1 MGNKTA
7 LVFLGVFFLLLF
19 GLAATR
25 VSDWDIFWQLQSGK
39 YIWQTQSM
47 IRTDTFTLAA
57 ATPRWE
63 HCWLHDLI
71 FYAVWSV
78 GGYTAMSLLKGAL
91 IAATAVV
98 LAAVAKRRGTSL
110 PALLL
115 VLPLAVLL
123 TFGFWRDRPQL
134 WSYLGFAVLLW
145 LLEDFQ
151 ERGGRRIF
159 LLVPLVILWVNLHAG
174 VLIVFPVLLAYLA
187 AAAVEDWRKERS
199 QNRGRVGILSL
210 LFPLL
215 AGALLLTPY
224 GMADFAVAV
233 KGAAL
238 GVASGSTTQVLN
250 YDWLP
255 WSWQAN
261 PFYLFAVVAT
271 ALILL
276 LGRSTLSLRD
286 LLLLGGLALMGF
298 RLNRHTPFFLLA
310 IAAFLPLYVTAIGR
324 RMTERWPQC
333 NGVPARWAV
342 FGLVLL
348 LLLLPAKGI
357 GDESGFFNVGLSEGH
372 VPVAAA
378 EFLRAEK
385 LPGRIFNE
393 YVWGGYLEWQLFPA
407 YRVYWDARQ
416 SDRQIFAEGI
426 RLMAA
431 DPDWPAVRAILD
443 RDQIDVIV
451 LPPVHYVA
459 GYRQGRFLDPLRNE
473 PDWALVFAGG
483 PAVVFVRVA
492 AVDASWLAAHRLPD
506 NRIEDVIMELTE
518 FLLSQNPQLYRAN
531 GERAR
536 IFLDR
541 RDYPRALA
549 ELERYMVLCPPER
562 RDAGAVRTYQAL
574 RVRQ

>member
-1 MGNKTA
+1 MENKVVRVLLA
-7 LVFLGVFFLLLF
+7 AFFLLLF

-39 YIWQTQSM
+39 HIWQTQSM

-63 HCWLHDLI
+63 HCWLHDLV
-71 FYAVWSV
+71 FYAAWSV
-78 GGYTAMSLLKGAL
+78 GGYSAMSLLKGAL
-91 IAATAVV
+91 ITATAAV
-98 LAAVAKRRGTSL
+98 LAAVAWRRRRALT
-110 PALLL
+110 ALLL
-115 VLPLAVLL
+115 VLPLSVLL

-134 WSYLGFAVLLW
+134 WSYFGFAVLLW

-151 ERGGRRIF
+151 ARGGRRIF
-159 LLVPLVILWVNLHAG
+159 LLVPLVVLWVNLHAG
-174 VLIVFPVLLAYLA
+174 VLIVFPVLLAYLT
-187 AAAVEDWRKERS
+187 AAVVEGQCKELPQR
-199 QNRGRVGILSL
+199 RGTVGIYAL

-224 GMADFAVAV
+224 GVADFGVAL
-233 KGAAL
+233 KGSVL

-261 PFYLFAVVAT
+261 PHFLFAVAVC
-271 ALILL
+271 ALLLL
-276 LGRSTLSLRD
+276 LGRSALRLRD
-286 LLLLGGLALMGF
+286 LLLLGGLAVMGF

-310 IAAFLPLYVTAIGR
+310 MAAFLPLYVAAIGS
-324 RMTERWPQC
+324 RMAARWPQC
-333 NGVPARWAV
+333 AGTTARWAV
-342 FGLVLL
+342 LGLALVLL
-348 LLLLPAKGI
+348 FLPARGI
-357 GDESGFFNVGLSEGH
+357 SNESGFFNVGLSEWH

-378 EFLRAEK
+378 EFLRQEK
-385 LPGRIFNE
+385 LPGRIFND
-393 YVWGGYLEWQLFPA
+393 YVWGGYLEWQLFPD

-416 SDRQIFAEGI
+416 SDPQIFAEGI

-431 DPDWPAVRAILD
+431 DPDWPAVRAVLD
-443 RDQIDVIV
+443 RDEIDVIV

-459 GYRQGRFLDPLRNE
+459 GYRQGRFLDPLRAD
-473 PDWALVFAGG
+473 PDWALVFADG
-483 PAVVFVRVA
+483 PAVIFVRVA
-492 AVDASWLAAHRLPD
+492 AVDAAWLVAHRLPVG
-506 NRIEDVIMELTE
+506 RIEEVILDLTGN
-518 FLLSQNPQLYRAN
+518 LLKDNPRLYRAN

-536 IFLDR
+536 IFLER

-549 ELERYMVLCPPER
+549 ELERYMALCPPER

-574 RVRQ
+574 RGQQ